1 MPRWLGRILYAFRGR
16 RRVRLH
22 LEVKPG
28 APESVEGVLVGR
40 WSGHYVLLL
49 PKVLESPERTV
60 SLDGTL
66 EVPSERVVFVQV
78 LDR

>member
-1 MPRWLGRILYAFRGR
+1 MPRWLGRILYAFRGK

-28 APESVEGVLVGR
+28 TPVETVEGVMIGR

-49 PKVLESPERTV
+49 PRVVEHESHSVPLE
-60 SLDGTL
+60 GTL
-66 EVPSERVVFVQV
+66 EVPSERVILVQV
-78 LDR
+78 LP